1 MDKKTIKR
9 LLTYCKPYRF
19 LIMLL
24 TLLSIVSVIFTLL
37 TPVLLGQAID
47 LLVGK
52 NQVDF
57 QGLFNKLI
65 FIGVVVLIISLIQWI
80 MGQITNTITYNITN
94 DLRNRVFDQ
103 IQVLPLKYI
112 DATSHGDILGR
123 LINDIDLIGQGLLQS
138 FTSLLTGIATIVG
151 TILIMAYIHF
161 SVAVIVVVLTPL
173 SLLVA
178 SLIVKRTHSY
188 FQEQLAIRGEMNG
201 FCEEMIGNQKI
212 VNIFDYQVQNE
223 EKFNEINERMHK
235 SGVISQFY
243 GALINPTTRLVNSIV
258 YAAVGIYG
266 AFQVLN
272 GSFTVGILSSFLTYA
287 NQYTKPF
294 NEISSVMSEMQTA
307 IAASQRVFAL
317 LDEETIQEL
326 TTSKI
331 IENKQGHIII
341 DHLNFSYDPSKPL
354 IQDFNYEAKP
364 GTMTAIV
371 GKTGCGKTTL
381 INLLMRFYDPQK
393 GKITIDGQDIASK
406 KVALNS
412 TYTVNVTPDNGYA
425 VENIFVNNNPVED
438 VTYANQTATVTLK
451 TGDLDNEIFNIT
463 AQIVQCK
470 LDVKDA
476 EVSYHN
482 GMSTDKI
489 AQNIFAAVVGTD
501 NVPEITLN
509 DVTIEYDASLTGL
522 GNWKA
527 IGYQP
532 EWYEPT
538 LHEFG
543 KSTEKI
549 RITYKG
555 TDKYPFMQK
564 TVTITLKDL
573 REETTL
579 SINDGIMMKYQST
592 EMMDAVIKVLIA
604 QNATVTDKNGNVIDT
619 TADDFTYTPST
630 DEWKAGEQ
638 EITVTYN
645 GNEDYLSSSATT
657 TITIKKGD
665 ANVWVNSQNI
675 KYKRYFEIFRSRIN
689 LQDRINNFPNC
700 RNNTCIIT

>member
-1 MDKKTIKR
+1 MNLKIVKKVKQMDKKTIKR
-9 LLTYCKPYRF
+9 LLSYCRPYKF
-19 LIMLL
+19 LIISL
-24 TLLSIVSVIFTLL
+24 TVLSIVSVIFTLL

-47 LLVGK
+47 LLVGE

-94 DLRNRVFDQ
+94 DLRNKVFDQ

-112 DATSHGDILGR
+112 DGTSHGDILGR

-173 SLLVA
+173 SLFVA

-287 NQYTKPF
+287 NQYTRPF

-326 TTSKI
+326 STSKI
-331 IENKQGHIII
+331 IENKQGHIVI

-393 GKITIDGQDIASK
+393 GKITIDGVDIEEM
-406 KVALNS
+406 NR
-412 TYTVNVTPDNGYA
+412 D
-425 VENIFVNNNPVED
+425 
-438 VTYANQTATVTLK
+438 
-451 TGDLDNEIFNIT
+451 
-463 AQIVQCK
+463 
-470 LDVKDA
+470 
-476 EVSYHN
+476 
-482 GMSTDKI
+482 
-489 AQNIFAAVVGTD
+489 
-501 NVPEITLN
+501 
-509 DVTIEYDASLTGL
+509 
-522 GNWKA
+522 
-527 IGYQP
+527 
-532 EWYEPT
+532 
-538 LHEFG
+538 
-543 KSTEKI
+543 
-549 RITYKG
+549 
-555 TDKYPFMQK
+555 
-564 TVTITLKDL
+564 DL
-573 REETTL
+573 REMYGMVLQDSWLFKGTIKENIAYGKPEATDEKIIEAAKKARVHKYIMSLPQGYDTVVEEDGGNMSQGQMQL
-579 SINDGIMMKYQST
+579 VCIARIMLTHPPMLILDEATSSIDTRTELQIQRAFDEMMK
-592 EMMDAVIKVLIA
+592 
-604 QNATVTDKNGNVIDT
+604 GRT
-619 TADDFTYTPST
+619 TFIVAHR
-630 DEWKAGEQ
+630 
-638 EITVTYN
+638 
-645 GNEDYLSSSATT
+645 LS
-657 TITIKKGD
+657 TIKNADKIIVMDQGHIVEVG
-665 ANVWVNSQNI
+665 NHEELLQKHGYYHQLYYSQ
-675 KYKRYFEIFRSRIN
+675 FATE
-689 LQDRINNFPNC
+689 
-700 RNNTCIIT
+700 

>member
-24 TLLSIVSVIFTLL
+24 TLLSIVSVVFTLL
-37 TPVLLGQAID
+37 TPVLIGQAID

-52 NQVDF
+52 NQVHF
-57 QGLFNKLI
+57 QALLNKLI
-65 FIGVVVLIISLIQWI
+65 FIGIVILIISLIQWI
-80 MGQITNTITYNITN
+80 MRQITNTITYNITN

-161 SVAVIVVVLTPL
+161 SVAVIVV
-173 SLLVA
+173 
-178 SLIVKRTHSY
+178 
-188 FQEQLAIRGEMNG
+188 
-201 FCEEMIGNQKI
+201 
-212 VNIFDYQVQNE
+212 
-223 EKFNEINERMHK
+223 
-235 SGVISQFY
+235 ISQFY

-258 YAAVGIYG
+258 YAAVGIFG

-381 INLLMRFYDPQK
+381 INLLMRFYDPQG
-393 GKITIDGQDIASK
+393 GKITIDDVNIEDMNRDDLRKMYGMVLQDSWLFKGTIK
-406 KVALNS
+406 
-412 TYTVNVTPDNGYA
+412 
-425 VENIFVNNNPVED
+425 ENIAYGKTKASDEEIIEAAKKARVHKYIMSLPQGYDTMVEED
-438 VTYANQTATVTLK
+438 GGNMSQGQMQLVCIARIMLTHPPMLILDEATSSNDTRTEL
-451 TGDLDNEIFNIT
+451 
-463 AQIVQCK
+463 QIQ
-470 LDVKDA
+470 
-476 EVSYHN
+476 
-482 GMSTDKI
+482 
-489 AQNIFAAVVGTD
+489 
-501 NVPEITLN
+501 
-509 DVTIEYDASLTGL
+509 
-522 GNWKA
+522 KA
-527 IGYQP
+527 FD
-532 EWYEPT
+532 E
-538 LHEFG
+538 
-543 KSTEKI
+543 
-549 RITYKG
+549 
-555 TDKYPFMQK
+555 
-564 TVTITLKDL
+564 
-573 REETTL
+573 
-579 SINDGIMMKYQST
+579 MMK
-592 EMMDAVIKVLIA
+592 
-604 QNATVTDKNGNVIDT
+604 GRT
-619 TADDFTYTPST
+619 TFIVAHR
-630 DEWKAGEQ
+630 
-638 EITVTYN
+638 
-645 GNEDYLSSSATT
+645 LS
-657 TITIKKGD
+657 TIKNADQIIVMDQGHIVEIGNHEELLQKQGYYHQLYY
-665 ANVWVNSQNI
+665 SQ
-675 KYKRYFEIFRSRIN
+675 FE
-689 LQDRINNFPNC
+689 
-700 RNNTCIIT
+700 TE

>member
-24 TLLSIVSVIFTLL
+24 TLLSIVSVVFTLL
-37 TPVLLGQAID
+37 TPVLIGQAID

-52 NQVDF
+52 NQVHF
-57 QGLFNKLI
+57 QALLNKLI
-65 FIGVVVLIISLIQWI
+65 FIGIVILIISLIQWI

-173 SLLVA
+173 FLLVA

-188 FQEQLAIRGEMNG
+188 FQEQLALRGEMNG
-201 FCEEMIGNQKI
+201 YCEEMIGNQKI
-212 VNIFDYQVQNE
+212 VNIFDYQEQNE

-258 YAAVGIYG
+258 YAAVGIFG

-381 INLLMRFYDPQK
+381 INLLMRFYDPQG
-393 GKITIDGQDIASK
+393 GKITIDDVNIEGMNREDLRKMYGMVLQDSWLFKGTIK
-406 KVALNS
+406 
-412 TYTVNVTPDNGYA
+412 
-425 VENIFVNNNPVED
+425 ENIAYGKTEASDEEIIEAAKKARVHKYIMSLPQGYDTMVEED
-438 VTYANQTATVTLK
+438 GGNMSQGQMQLVCIARIMLTHPPMLILDEATSSIDTRTEL
-451 TGDLDNEIFNIT
+451 
-463 AQIVQCK
+463 QIQ
-470 LDVKDA
+470 
-476 EVSYHN
+476 
-482 GMSTDKI
+482 
-489 AQNIFAAVVGTD
+489 
-501 NVPEITLN
+501 
-509 DVTIEYDASLTGL
+509 
-522 GNWKA
+522 KA
-527 IGYQP
+527 FD
-532 EWYEPT
+532 E
-538 LHEFG
+538 
-543 KSTEKI
+543 
-549 RITYKG
+549 
-555 TDKYPFMQK
+555 
-564 TVTITLKDL
+564 
-573 REETTL
+573 
-579 SINDGIMMKYQST
+579 MMK
-592 EMMDAVIKVLIA
+592 
-604 QNATVTDKNGNVIDT
+604 GRT
-619 TADDFTYTPST
+619 TFIVAHR
-630 DEWKAGEQ
+630 
-638 EITVTYN
+638 
-645 GNEDYLSSSATT
+645 LS
-657 TITIKKGD
+657 TIKNADQIIVMDQGHIVEIGNHEELLQKQGYYHQLYY
-665 ANVWVNSQNI
+665 SQ
-675 KYKRYFEIFRSRIN
+675 FE
-689 LQDRINNFPNC
+689 
-700 RNNTCIIT
+700 TE

>member
-24 TLLSIVSVIFTLL
+24 TLLSIVSVVFTLL
-37 TPVLLGQAID
+37 TPVLIGQAID

-52 NQVDF
+52 NQVHF
-57 QGLFNKLI
+57 QALLNKLI
-65 FIGVVVLIISLIQWI
+65 FIGIVILIISLIQWI

-188 FQEQLAIRGEMNG
+188 FQEQLALRGEMNG
-201 FCEEMIGNQKI
+201 YCEEMIGNQKI
-212 VNIFDYQVQNE
+212 VNIFDYQEQNE

-243 GALINPTTRLVNSIV
+243 GALINPITRLVNSIV
-258 YAAVGIYG
+258 YAAVGIFG

-307 IAASQRVFAL
+307 IAASQRVFVL

-381 INLLMRFYDPQK
+381 IKLVNDLLTITSGEIFVN
-393 GKITIDGQDIASK
+393 GKKIGIESK
-406 KVALNS
+406 KVISYLPERTYLDKSMSVKQVLKYFSEFYDNFDVDKAKKLIKDLDLDENLRISKMSKGMQEKLQLILVMSRHAKLYILDEPIGGVDPAARTYILKTIITNYCEDS
-412 TYTVNVTPDNGYA
+412 TLLIATNLISEI
-425 VENIFVNNNPVED
+425 ENICDD
-438 VTYANQTATVTLK
+438 VIFISNGNIILQGNV
-451 TGDLDNEIFNIT
+451 DEI
-463 AQIVQCK
+463 
-470 LDVKDA
+470 
-476 EVSYHN
+476 
-482 GMSTDKI
+482 
-489 AQNIFAAVVGTD
+489 
-501 NVPEITLN
+501 
-509 DVTIEYDASLTGL
+509 
-522 GNWKA
+522 
-527 IGYQP
+527 
-532 EWYEPT
+532 
-538 LHEFG
+538 
-543 KSTEKI
+543 
-549 RITYKG
+549 
-555 TDKYPFMQK
+555 
-564 TVTITLKDL
+564 
-573 REETTL
+573 REEKGKEKK
-579 SINDGIMMKYQST
+579 NQS
-592 EMMDAVIKVLIA
+592 
-604 QNATVTDKNGNVIDT
+604 
-619 TADDFTYTPST
+619 
-630 DEWKAGEQ
+630 
-638 EITVTYN
+638 
-645 GNEDYLSSSATT
+645 
-657 TITIKKGD
+657 
-665 ANVWVNSQNI
+665 
-675 KYKRYFEIFRSRIN
+675 
-689 LQDRINNFPNC
+689 
-700 RNNTCIIT
+700 

>member
-9 LLTYCKPYRF
+9 LLSYCSPYKF
-19 LIMLL
+19 LIISL
-24 TLLSIVSVIFTLL
+24 TVLSIVSVIFTLL

-47 LLVGK
+47 LLVGE

-65 FIGVVVLIISLIQWI
+65 FIGIVVLIISLIQWI

-94 DLRNRVFDQ
+94 DLRNKVFDQ

-112 DATSHGDILGR
+112 DGTSHGDILGR

-173 SLLVA
+173 SLFVA

-287 NQYTKPF
+287 NQYTRPF

-307 IAASQRVFAL
+307 IAASQRVFGL

-326 TTSKI
+326 STSKI
-331 IENKQGHIII
+331 IENKQGHIVI

-393 GKITIDGQDIASK
+393 GKITIDGVDIEEMNRDDLRKMYGMVLQDSWLFKGTIK
-406 KVALNS
+406 
-412 TYTVNVTPDNGYA
+412 
-425 VENIFVNNNPVED
+425 ENIAYGKPEATDEKIIEAAKKARVHKYIMSLPQGYDTVVEED
-438 VTYANQTATVTLK
+438 GGNMSQGQMQLVCIARIMLTHPPMLILDEATSSIDTRTEL
-451 TGDLDNEIFNIT
+451 
-463 AQIVQCK
+463 QIQRAFDEMMKGRTTFIVAHR
-470 LDVKDA
+470 L
-476 EVSYHN
+476 
-482 GMSTDKI
+482 STIKNADKI
-489 AQNIFAAVVGTD
+489 IVMDQGHIVEVGNHEELLQKHGYYHQLYYSQFA
-501 NVPEITLN
+501 
-509 DVTIEYDASLTGL
+509 
-522 GNWKA
+522 
-527 IGYQP
+527 
-532 EWYEPT
+532 
-538 LHEFG
+538 
-543 KSTEKI
+543 TE
-549 RITYKG
+549 
-555 TDKYPFMQK
+555 
-564 TVTITLKDL
+564 
-573 REETTL
+573 
-579 SINDGIMMKYQST
+579 
-592 EMMDAVIKVLIA
+592 
-604 QNATVTDKNGNVIDT
+604 
-619 TADDFTYTPST
+619 
-630 DEWKAGEQ
+630 
-638 EITVTYN
+638 
-645 GNEDYLSSSATT
+645 
-657 TITIKKGD
+657 
-665 ANVWVNSQNI
+665 
-675 KYKRYFEIFRSRIN
+675 
-689 LQDRINNFPNC
+689 
-700 RNNTCIIT
+700 

>member
-9 LLTYCKPYRF
+9 LLSYCSPYKF
-19 LIMLL
+19 LIISL
-24 TLLSIVSVIFTLL
+24 TVLSIVSVIFTLL

-47 LLVGK
+47 LLVGE

-94 DLRNRVFDQ
+94 DLRNKVFDQ

-112 DATSHGDILGR
+112 DGTSHGDILGR

-173 SLLVA
+173 SLFVA
-178 SLIVKRTHSY
+178 SLRVKRTHSY
-188 FQEQLAIRGEMNG
+188 FQEQLAIRGEING

-287 NQYTKPF
+287 NQYTRPF

-326 TTSKI
+326 STSKI
-331 IENKQGHIII
+331 IENKQGHIVI

-393 GKITIDGQDIASK
+393 GKITIDGVDIEEMNRDDLRKMYGMVLQDSWLFKGTIK
-406 KVALNS
+406 
-412 TYTVNVTPDNGYA
+412 
-425 VENIFVNNNPVED
+425 ENIAYGKPEATDEKIIEAAKKARVHKYIMSLPQGYDTVVEED
-438 VTYANQTATVTLK
+438 GGNMSQGQMQLVCIARIMLTHPPMLILDEATSSIDTRTEL
-451 TGDLDNEIFNIT
+451 
-463 AQIVQCK
+463 QIQRAFDEMMKGRTTFIVAHR
-470 LDVKDA
+470 L
-476 EVSYHN
+476 
-482 GMSTDKI
+482 STIKNADKI
-489 AQNIFAAVVGTD
+489 IVMDQGHIVEVGNHEELLQKHGYYHQLYYSQFA
-501 NVPEITLN
+501 
-509 DVTIEYDASLTGL
+509 
-522 GNWKA
+522 
-527 IGYQP
+527 
-532 EWYEPT
+532 
-538 LHEFG
+538 
-543 KSTEKI
+543 TE
-549 RITYKG
+549 
-555 TDKYPFMQK
+555 
-564 TVTITLKDL
+564 
-573 REETTL
+573 
-579 SINDGIMMKYQST
+579 
-592 EMMDAVIKVLIA
+592 
-604 QNATVTDKNGNVIDT
+604 
-619 TADDFTYTPST
+619 
-630 DEWKAGEQ
+630 
-638 EITVTYN
+638 
-645 GNEDYLSSSATT
+645 
-657 TITIKKGD
+657 
-665 ANVWVNSQNI
+665 
-675 KYKRYFEIFRSRIN
+675 
-689 LQDRINNFPNC
+689 
-700 RNNTCIIT
+700 